1 MFAYEELKRK
11 FDEAN
16 FFYEADNVDGTNLLR
31 TFFTFEDT
39 NVRATVLV
47 VFPTDE
53 SEYKIYIANFMKAE
67 LGTSQVPQM
76 LEVCNEFNASTKF
89 LKMYMDSEG
98 ALVVERDAA
107 LDTFSTDD
115 VIHIILGGVGII
127 EDKYIKR
134 LLKIKWS

>member
-11 FDEAN
+11 FDEAS

-67 LGTSQVPQM
+67 H
-76 LEVCNEFNASTKF
+76 
-89 LKMYMDSEG
+89 LKY
-98 ALVVERDAA
+98 
-107 LDTFSTDD
+107 
-115 VIHIILGGVGII
+115 H
-127 EDKYIKR
+127 KC
-134 LLKIKWS
+134 